1 MTAVDGVHD
10 LGGRQGFGPVV
21 VEPGEPAYHARW
33 EAATRVLFR
42 VILAGYLPNGSDGH
56 LRHAIERMDPA
67 HYLAAS
73 YYERW
78 VTAAAT
84 LAVEHGIVTRAELEE
99 RAGGPYPLSWPTTAE
114 AITEPPAAGAR
125 FNVGDRVR
133 VRQWHPR
140 GHTRCPLYVRGH
152 AGIVTRCD
160 GPYSIPD
167 VEAHSHHRVLEATY
181 SVCFEADELW
191 RDGQP
196 GVTVNVDL
204 WDNYLDP
211 A

>member
-1 MTAVDGVHD
+1 
-10 LGGRQGFGPVV
+10 
-21 VEPGEPAYHARW
+21 
-33 EAATRVLFR
+33 
-42 VILAGYLPNGSDGH
+42 
-56 LRHAIERMDPA
+56 MDPP

-84 LAVEHGIVTRAELEE
+84 LAVESGIVTHAELEE
-99 RAGGPYPLSWPTTAE
+99 RAGGPYPLSGPVTAQT
-114 AITEPPAAGAR
+114 ITDPPAARSR
-125 FNVGDRVR
+125 FTVGDRVR

-140 GHTRCPLYVRGH
+140 GHTRCPLYIRGH
-152 AGIVTRCD
+152 VGVVTRCD
-160 GPYSIPD
+160 GSSSIPD
-167 VEAHSHHRVLEATY
+167 VEAHSEHRVQEATY
-181 SVCFEADELW
+181 SVRFDADELW
-191 RDGQP
+191 NDSQP